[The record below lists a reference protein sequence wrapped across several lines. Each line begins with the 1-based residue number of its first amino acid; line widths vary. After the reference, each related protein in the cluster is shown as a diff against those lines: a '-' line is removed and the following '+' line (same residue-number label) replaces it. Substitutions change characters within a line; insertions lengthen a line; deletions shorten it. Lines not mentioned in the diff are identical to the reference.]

1 MVVYERVEGSSD
13 LIRAYSDQG
22 LKIAKEDGV
31 PYDEA
36 IDPDYRNRVYHK
48 TDEAIDSILE
58 DEEEISVEE
67 ALAIIIGE
75 DIND

>member
-36 IDPDYRNRVYHK
+36 ID
-48 TDEAIDSILE
+48 SILE